1 MAGDTDG
8 SRDDLTSEQ
17 LASQPDVHLSGGWVD
32 DVRPWLLAADILV
45 FPSYREGFPNVVLE
59 AGAMGLPAVVTDIN
73 GSREIITDGV
83 NGLIVP
89 PATVAPLAEAVARL
103 LTLPSH
109 ALAEMGRAARLNVR
123 RHYSRPY
130 IWQCLKEYYSS
141 LRE

>member
-1 MAGDTDG
+1 M
-8 SRDDLTSEQ
+8 
-17 LASQPDVHLSGGWVD
+17 
-32 DVRPWLLAADILV
+32 RPWLLAADILV

-103 LTLPSH
+103 LTLPSP
-109 ALAEMGRAARLNVR
+109 ALAEMARAARLNVR

-130 IWQCLKEYYSS
+130 VWQCLKEYYSS

>member
-1 MAGDTDG
+1 M
-8 SRDDLTSEQ
+8 
-17 LASQPDVHLSGGWVD
+17 
-32 DVRPWLLAADILV
+32 
-45 FPSYREGFPNVVLE
+45 VLE

-89 PATVAPLAEAVARL
+89 PAMVAPLAEAVARL
-103 LTLPSH
+103 LTLPPP
-109 ALAEMGRAARLNVR
+109 ALDEMARAARLNIQH
-123 RHYSRPY
+123 HYSRPY